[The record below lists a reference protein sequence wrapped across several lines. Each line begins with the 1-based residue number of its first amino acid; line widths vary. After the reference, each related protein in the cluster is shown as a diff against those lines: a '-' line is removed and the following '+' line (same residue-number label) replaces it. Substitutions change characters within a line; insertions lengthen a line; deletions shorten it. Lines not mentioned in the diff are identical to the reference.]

1 MRSSIPQSKN
11 SVSQYSPH
19 FKAEIALAAIKGEYT
34 HAKLA
39 SMYDIETS
47 LVDSWKEQAIE
58 GLSQVFA
65 SRDRSGSDTL
75 EDLKDVLWQQIGHV
89 KAALAS
95 LHKKV

>member
-11 SVSQYSPH
+11 SDSQYSPQ
-19 FKAEIALAAIKGEYT
+19 FKAEVALAAINGEHT
-34 HAKLA
+34 RAKLA
-39 SMYDIETS
+39 SMYDVEAS
-47 LVDSWKEQAIE
+47 LVDSWKEQAIA

-65 SRDRSGSDTL
+65 NRDRSGRDAL

-95 LHKKV
+95 LQKKV